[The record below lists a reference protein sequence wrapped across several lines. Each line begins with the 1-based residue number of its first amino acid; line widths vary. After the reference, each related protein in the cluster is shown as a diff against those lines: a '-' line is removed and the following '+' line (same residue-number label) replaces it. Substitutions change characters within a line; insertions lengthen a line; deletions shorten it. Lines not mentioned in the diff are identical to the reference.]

1 MATVCLWVQMEA
13 RVFQIISG
21 LSRIREKKKKKRKV
35 LAKSRQPEANL
46 RHFTWESNHIFKLG
60 RCFIQ
65 RNSHATDFWAKSLFR
80 VQDLI
85 NIQQNAEARQTR
97 LRPCHLEPC
106 RNLPRSADPTALSD
120 ISRRVLIKSRV
131 FSLPGKNLITTTQKS
146 VEQRSVL

>member
-1 MATVCLWVQMEA
+1 M
-13 RVFQIISG
+13 
-21 LSRIREKKKKKRKV
+21 
-35 LAKSRQPEANL
+35 AKSRQPEANL

-131 FSLPGKNLITTTQKS
+131 FSLPGKNLITTTQKKCRTALCPVIPAIPPFRLNS
-146 VEQRSVL
+146 DEAVQQK